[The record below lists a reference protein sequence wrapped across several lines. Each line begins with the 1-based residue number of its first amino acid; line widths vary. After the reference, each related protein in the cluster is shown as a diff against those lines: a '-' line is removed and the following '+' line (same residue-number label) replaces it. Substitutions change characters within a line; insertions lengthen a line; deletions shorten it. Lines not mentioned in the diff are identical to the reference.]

1 MKEFTGDT
9 YQSTPYAKMMAASE
23 SKVGKTSFLVASALG
38 VFPGQKNGAI
48 VDDPRHLHVITTD
61 SNALGGLKRF
71 LLETCKA
78 PKEALGFKVYN
89 MQQDLLDAAGTEAY
103 DRTFMNTMFQTLE
116 TIGSRVRG
124 TSMVLASSLT
134 GLAEGLLNGLRD
146 PAGQNKGGGMD
157 IARWTDFQIQ
167 ITEMRNRFQ
176 AGDWH
181 TIWEAHILKTITK
194 NQSGG
199 DESSE
204 SIQVSGKSGVNF
216 PYNVEQFFR
225 IRRMFGQRV
234 GDTKCD
240 YTYLD
245 PKPTYTFITNG
256 RGFNEAL
263 KSEEADMT
271 MTFHKLGLN
280 IGRWGAKTATP
291 KPAVKPAVK

>member
-1 MKEFTGDT
+1 
-9 YQSTPYAKMMAASE
+9 
-23 SKVGKTSFLVASALG
+23 
-38 VFPGQKNGAI
+38 
-48 VDDPRHLHVITTD
+48 
-61 SNALGGLKRF
+61 
-71 LLETCKA
+71 
-78 PKEALGFKVYN
+78 
-89 MQQDLLDAAGTEAY
+89 
-103 DRTFMNTMFQTLE
+103 
-116 TIGSRVRG
+116 
-124 TSMVLASSLT
+124 MVLASSLT

-225 IRRMFGQRV
+225 IRWRHQVRLHVSRSKANLHIHHQWERFQR
-234 GDTKCD
+234 
-240 YTYLD
+240 
-245 PKPTYTFITNG
+245 
-256 RGFNEAL
+256 
-263 KSEEADMT
+263 
-271 MTFHKLGLN
+271 
-280 IGRWGAKTATP
+280 GAE
-291 KPAVKPAVK
+291 V